1 MIKMVYVRW
10 IDSGIS
16 LLGNVW
22 QTKEEIQEIVEN
34 NEPTETVGMLIHEDH
49 DWIVVAQTINGDQ
62 YRGGYCIY
70 KQNIMHM
77 EELVCE
83 RLIATKKETDS
94 EIKERVRKGFERLY
108 KKEGE

>member
-1 MIKMVYVRW
+1 MKKIVYVRW

-34 NEPTETVGMLIHEDH
+34 NEPTETVGILIHEDN
-49 DWIVVAQTINGDQ
+49 DWIIVAQTINGDQ
-62 YRGGYCIY
+62 FRGGYCIY
-70 KQNIMHM
+70 KPNITQM

-83 RLIATKKETDS
+83 RFAATKKETDS

-108 KKEGE
+108 KKEEE